1 MLIRSQQLYCGLLEM
16 STNTTHDLA
25 LLTWMFSIYQ
35 IKFKKKKK
43 NCPDFLQSERREY
56 RKYGGEG
63 VNGQFQIT
71 HGNEVL
77 RN

>member
-43 NCPDFLQSERREY
+43 IVLTFFSQKEESTESMGER
-56 RKYGGEG
+56 G
-63 VNGQFQIT
+63 
-71 HGNEVL
+71 
-77 RN
+77 